1 MGCRITFFSSGVA
14 LTLDADHASC
24 ASFQFQQE
32 RKSATSHEFH
42 GIAEFSRRS
51 APPHLLAPGQQ
62 LTSKSI
68 TAASR
73 KRPKRRYG
81 AFAIIFSAPPEDAFI
96 DIKFFFFLL
105 SLQHCWYSSGTPKQG
120 VSMRRLCFALQL
132 AKEFHPCSSINST
145 LAHFIARRTASRSR
159 WQDRSAGPL
168 GSPR

>member
-24 ASFQFQQE
+24 ASFQFQQK

-96 DIKFFFFLL
+96 DIKFFFFLVIIATL
-105 SLQHCWYSSGTPKQG
+105 LVQLRHAEAGSVDAPSLFC
-120 VSMRRLCFALQL
+120 A
-132 AKEFHPCSSINST
+132 A
-145 LAHFIARRTASRSR
+145 ASERVP
-159 WQDRSAGPL
+159 PL
-168 GSPR
+168 FQY